1 MTSRCRDYR
10 DGFNQGFSILFEML
24 LSISCLCHWWLH
36 KTCIYFSLWKG
47 LTFYIK
53 VSIKPLDEISL
64 SASVLIYHLET
75 LKDQTYIRSSW
86 ENFFLPLRQLR
97 NTEIAQPPSAPCKN
111 YCKGSTKGS
120 KRIFGEHATEPFL
133 IVEWFTGI

>member
-1 MTSRCRDYR
+1 MALTKASPFCLKC
-10 DGFNQGFSILFEML
+10 FCLFHAYATGER
-24 LSISCLCHWWLH
+24 WLH

-75 LKDQTYIRSSW
+75 
-86 ENFFLPLRQLR
+86 
-97 NTEIAQPPSAPCKN
+97 
-111 YCKGSTKGS
+111 
-120 KRIFGEHATEPFL
+120 
-133 IVEWFTGI
+133 